1 MLGGI
6 RFAFSTTTND
16 YFKISKSDFKNSDDT
31 VLINIK
37 DELEVDSIF
46 SLNFFDENGKIKCG
60 FNVFVKKAKW

>member
-31 VLINIK
+31 VPINIK
-37 DELEVDSIF
+37 DELEVDSIP